1 MASEEINI
9 ESDSS
14 DSLSFV
20 AIDDVELEENIPQI
34 VEKTFAQ
41 TVYSPNFGQGS
52 SKTSKRKGDKYHILI
67 LFLYFSLMSF
77 DYFPPSCQKEIQFVF
92 CLLFEPFITVLI
104 CFGSSPKTFI
114 YFFFLTRKTLR
125 YIEIYTF

>member
-52 SKTSKRKGDKYHILI
+52 SKTSKRKGDKYHISTYTISIFFLDVFG
-67 LFLYFSLMSF
+67 LF
-77 DYFPPSCQKEIQFVF
+77 
-92 CLLFEPFITVLI
+92 
-104 CFGSSPKTFI
+104 SPKLPKRNPICVLFVI
-114 YFFFLTRKTLR
+114 
-125 YIEIYTF
+125 

>member
-1 MASEEINI
+1 MASEEIKI

-41 TVYSPNFGQGS
+41 TVYSPNIGQGS
-52 SKTSKRKGDKYHILI
+52 SKISKRKGNKFYIV
-67 LFLYFSLMSF
+67 FRYFPLNLMSF
-77 DYFPPSCQKEIQFVF
+77 YYFSQVAKKKIQFVF

-104 CFGSSPKTFI
+104 CFGSSTKTFI
-114 YFFFLTRKTLR
+114 YFFFSFFEQEKN
-125 YIEIYTF
+125 

>member
-67 LFLYFSLMSF
+67 VTRSLCYRNRSEF
-77 DYFPPSCQKEIQFVF
+77 ATSLRKLV
-92 CLLFEPFITVLI
+92 LLV
-104 CFGSSPKTFI
+104 SVA
-114 YFFFLTRKTLR
+114 
-125 YIEIYTF
+125 

>member
-52 SKTSKRKGDKYHILI
+52 SKNPKRKGNTISI
-67 LFLYFSLMSF
+67 
-77 DYFPPSCQKEIQFVF
+77 
-92 CLLFEPFITVLI
+92 VL
-104 CFGSSPKTFI
+104 KNM
-114 YFFFLTRKTLR
+114 
-125 YIEIYTF
+125 

>member
-67 LFLYFSLMSF
+67 VILFLYFSLMSF
-77 DYFPPSCQKEIQFVF
+77 DYFPPSCQKEIQFVL

-114 YFFFLTRKTLR
+114 YFFFFKRKTLR
-125 YIEIYTF
+125 

>member
-1 MASEEINI
+1 MASEEIKI

-52 SKTSKRKGDKYHILI
+52 SKISKRKGNKYYISSI
-67 LFLYFSLMSF
+67 SIFS
-77 DYFPPSCQKEIQFVF
+77 P
-92 CLLFEPFITVLI
+92 
-104 CFGSSPKTFI
+104 
-114 YFFFLTRKTLR
+114 
-125 YIEIYTF
+125 

>member
-1 MASEEINI
+1 MASEEIKI

-52 SKTSKRKGDKYHILI
+52 SKISKRKGNSRIETRNFVYLARWHGQ
-67 LFLYFSLMSF
+67 LMSA
-77 DYFPPSCQKEIQFVF
+77 
-92 CLLFEPFITVLI
+92 
-104 CFGSSPKTFI
+104 
-114 YFFFLTRKTLR
+114 
-125 YIEIYTF
+125 

>member
-1 MASEEINI
+1 MASEEIKI

-41 TVYSPNFGQGS
+41 TVYSPYFGQGS
-52 SKTSKRKGDKYHILI
+52 SKISKRKGNKFYIV
-67 LFLYFSLMSF
+67 FR
-77 DYFPPSCQKEIQFVF
+77 YFPLNLVSFYYFPQVAKKKNPICVLFV
-92 CLLFEPFITVLI
+92 I
-104 CFGSSPKTFI
+104 
-114 YFFFLTRKTLR
+114 
-125 YIEIYTF
+125 

>member
-77 DYFPPSCQKEIQFVF
+77 DYFPPSCQKEIQFVVF
-92 CLLFEPFITVLI
+92 VI
-104 CFGSSPKTFI
+104 
-114 YFFFLTRKTLR
+114 
-125 YIEIYTF
+125 